1 MGLSAENRSSL
12 FAFSTAVAVIDGV
25 VGGAAAALAAG
36 YLLDFS
42 LALAT
47 ALGAATALAS
57 IIAWLRYA
65 ARLLERA
72 AEVEPLFPTP
82 AAARGRDD

>member
-1 MGLSAENRSSL
+1 M
-12 FAFSTAVAVIDGV
+12 
-25 VGGAAAALAAG
+25 
-36 YLLDFS
+36 
-42 LALAT
+42 
-47 ALGAATALAS
+47 ALAS